1 MPSTRVYEYENMND
15 FILQIKNLKTYLST
29 PSGTV
34 QAVDGVDLNIAA
46 NQTLGLVGESGCGKS
61 MTALSILKLYPKP
74 QGKIVDGQI
83 NFFGDDLVKKTEEE
97 MYNIRGKKISM
108 IFQEPMTSLDPV
120 FPIGSEIVEVLAI
133 HQKLTIPEAEKQ
145 TIDLLKKVRIPEPE
159 RRFREYPH
167 QMSGGMR
174 QRVMIAMAL
183 ACRPALLIADEPTTA
198 LDVTIQ
204 AQILSLINDLKREFQ
219 TAVLLITHDLGIVAE
234 TCQQVAVMYAG
245 KIVEKSDVYS
255 IFSNTYHP
263 YTGSL
268 LNAIPQIQGNRQRLE
283 SIPGRVPNLCF
294 PPGGCRFHPRC
305 SKQLPICSTTEPLLK
320 EIEKDHWVA
329 CHLY

>member
-1 MPSTRVYEYENMND
+1 MPLTRVYKYENMND
-15 FILQIKNLKTYLST
+15 IILQIKNLKTYLTT

-34 QAVDGVDLNIAA
+34 QAVDGVDLDIAA

-83 NFFGDDLVKKTEEE
+83 NFFGNDLVKKTEEE

>member
-1 MPSTRVYEYENMND
+1 MPSTHGYEYENMND

-204 AQILSLINDLKREFQ
+204 AQILSLINDLKR
-219 TAVLLITHDLGIVAE
+219 
-234 TCQQVAVMYAG
+234 
-245 KIVEKSDVYS
+245 
-255 IFSNTYHP
+255 
-263 YTGSL
+263 
-268 LNAIPQIQGNRQRLE
+268 
-283 SIPGRVPNLCF
+283 
-294 PPGGCRFHPRC
+294 
-305 SKQLPICSTTEPLLK
+305 
-320 EIEKDHWVA
+320 
-329 CHLY
+329 

>member
-1 MPSTRVYEYENMND
+1 MPSTHGYEYENMND

>member
-1 MPSTRVYEYENMND
+1 MKTMND
-15 FILQIKNLKTYLST
+15 IILQINNLKTYLTT
-29 PSGTV
+29 PSGIV

-83 NFFGDDLVKKTEEE
+83 IFLGDDLVKKTEEE
-97 MYNIRGKKISM
+97 MYTIRGKKISM

-120 FPIGSEIVEVLAI
+120 FPVGKEIVEVLTI
-133 HQKLTIPEAEKQ
+133 HQKLSIPEAEKQ
-145 TIDLLKKVRIPEPE
+145 AIELLKRVRIPEPK

-204 AQILSLINDLKREFQ
+204 AQIISLINDLKREFQ

-245 KIVEKSDVYS
+245 KIVERADVYS
-255 IFSNTYHP
+255 IFSNTRHP
-263 YTGSL
+263 YTVSL
-268 LNAIPQIQGNRQRLE
+268 LNAIPRIQRDRQRLE

-305 SKQLPICSTTEPLLK
+305 SKKMTICSTTEPLLK

>member
-1 MPSTRVYEYENMND
+1 MPLTRVYEYENMND
-15 FILQIKNLKTYLST
+15 IILQIKNLKTYLTT

-34 QAVDGVDLNIAA
+34 QAVDGVDLDIAA

>member
-1 MPSTRVYEYENMND
+1 MNNC
-15 FILQIKNLKTYLST
+15 ILQIKNLKTYITT
-29 PSGTV
+29 PTGTV
-34 QAVDGVDLNIAA
+34 QAVDGVDLTIAA
-46 NQTLGLVGESGCGKS
+46 NETLGLVGESGCGKS

-74 QGKIVDGQI
+74 QGKIVEGQI
-83 NFFGDDLVKKTEEE
+83 NFLGNDLVKKTEEE
-97 MYNIRGKKISM
+97 MYSIRGKKISM

-120 FPIGSEIVEVLAI
+120 FPIGKEIIEVLTI
-133 HQKLTIPEAEKQ
+133 HQKLSIPEAEKEA
-145 TIDLLKKVRIPEPE
+145 IELLKKVRIPEPE

-204 AQILSLINDLKREFQ
+204 AQILSLINELQKEFQ

-234 TCQQVAVMYAG
+234 TCQKVAVMYAG

-255 IFSNTYHP
+255 IFSNTLHP
-263 YTGSL
+263 YTRSL
-268 LNAIPQIQGNRQRLE
+268 LNAIPRVQGNRKRLE
-283 SIPGRVPNLCF
+283 SIPGKVPSLTS
-294 PPGGCRFHPRC
+294 PPPGCRFHPRC
-305 SKQLPICSTTEPLLK
+305 SQQLPICRTSEPQLK
-320 EIEKDHWVA
+320 EIKKDHWVA

>member
-1 MPSTRVYEYENMND
+1 
-15 FILQIKNLKTYLST
+15 
-29 PSGTV
+29 
-34 QAVDGVDLNIAA
+34 
-46 NQTLGLVGESGCGKS
+46 GKS

>member
-1 MPSTRVYEYENMND
+1 MKTMND
-15 FILQIKNLKTYLST
+15 IILQINNLKTYLTT
-29 PSGTV
+29 PSGIV

-83 NFFGDDLVKKTEEE
+83 IFLGDDLVKKTEEE
-97 MYNIRGKKISM
+97 MYTIRGKKISM

-120 FPIGSEIVEVLAI
+120 FPVGKEIVEVLTI
-133 HQKLTIPEAEKQ
+133 HQKLSIPEAEKQ
-145 TIDLLKKVRIPEPE
+145 AIELLKRVRIPEPK

-204 AQILSLINDLKREFQ
+204 AQIISLINDLKREFQ

-245 KIVEKSDVYS
+245 KIVERADVYS
-255 IFSNTYHP
+255 IFSNTLHP

-268 LNAIPQIQGNRQRLE
+268 LNAIPRIQRNRQRLE

-305 SKQLPICSTTEPLLK
+305 SKKMTICSTTEPLLK

>member
-1 MPSTRVYEYENMND
+1 MPLTRVYEYENMND
-15 FILQIKNLKTYLST
+15 IILQIKNLKTYLTT

-34 QAVDGVDLNIAA
+34 QAVDGVDLDIAA

-83 NFFGDDLVKKTEEE
+83 NFFGNDLVKKTEEE

>member
-1 MPSTRVYEYENMND
+1 MND

>member
-1 MPSTRVYEYENMND
+1 MPLTRVYEYENMND
-15 FILQIKNLKTYLST
+15 IILQIKNLKTYLTT

-34 QAVDGVDLNIAA
+34 QAVDGVDLDIAA

-120 FPIGSEIVEVLAI
+120 FPISSEIVEVLAI